1 MPTTTRQEHKDK
13 HKKKGS
19 YSHMPGKG
27 EASQGQ
33 VLRWRAL
40 LGEVPV
46 RGGVQN
52 GLTGDSM
59 ARLSSSCWFV
69 MGMVTGAA
77 HRQKL
82 AEEIFYGTTQA
93 NSKRTRYPPLLYQ
106 AAHVHKLIPL
116 QNPTAQTLNG
126 CIWPI
131 HSVLDL
137 PQDTELALNYKVS
150 SKTQENIYFPKLID
164 NPSRKDTKTG

>member
-33 VLRWRAL
+33 VLRRRAL

-59 ARLSSSCWFV
+59 ARLSSQTSMM

-77 HRQKL
+77 HR
-82 AEEIFYGTTQA
+82 
-93 NSKRTRYPPLLYQ
+93 
-106 AAHVHKLIPL
+106 
-116 QNPTAQTLNG
+116 
-126 CIWPI
+126 
-131 HSVLDL
+131 
-137 PQDTELALNYKVS
+137 
-150 SKTQENIYFPKLID
+150 
-164 NPSRKDTKTG
+164 